1 MVKHKFLNTHPHSK
15 DNHRRLGNQAKSR
28 RWTHIFLLHP
38 QWLEGFRQLQAEH
51 LFQAITLKNGLV
63 MYGSLYGARRQPAFR
78 RGLPAWISPPLSI
91 SSDEIHDMMGRLDSA
106 LTEWESAVL

>member
-1 MVKHKFLNTHPHSK
+1 MEFFEPS
-15 DNHRRLGNQAKSR
+15 
-28 RWTHIFLLHP
+28 
-38 QWLEGFRQLQAEH
+38 LQAEH

-78 RGLPAWISPPLSI
+78 RGLPLDLAAAIDFARRDS
-91 SSDEIHDMMGRLDSA
+91 DMMGRLDSA

>member
-1 MVKHKFLNTHPHSK
+1 
-15 DNHRRLGNQAKSR
+15 
-28 RWTHIFLLHP
+28 
-38 QWLEGFRQLQAEH
+38 
-51 LFQAITLKNGLV
+51 